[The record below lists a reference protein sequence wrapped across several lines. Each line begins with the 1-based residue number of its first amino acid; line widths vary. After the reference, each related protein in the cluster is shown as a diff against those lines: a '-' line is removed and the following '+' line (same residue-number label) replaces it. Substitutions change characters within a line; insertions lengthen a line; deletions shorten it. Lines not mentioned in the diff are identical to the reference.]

1 MAAVAAPAIQS
12 RLVRGGAAR
21 WLPWLLIAPSVVML
35 LLLIAYP
42 LAFALKSSFWF
53 WNLQTSA
60 EPVGFV
66 GLGNYNLIFQTS
78 DFETALVNTLL
89 LAVSGTAIELALGLA
104 IALMLYTRL
113 PGMSVTRALLIMP
126 TTMAPIIVGFL
137 FRYLY
142 TPNRRASSPGAGAAL
157 ASRCRSAVCS
167 AAQARRSGACSSADI
182 WQWTPFC
189 AIVLYAGLLGVP
201 GELVEAAMLDGAG
214 FWTSLLRIRLPLAK
228 ATIAIVVM
236 LRFMQLFNTF
246 DLVLVLTRG
255 GPGNASRTLGYT
267 LYQQGLVDF
276 NIGLASATTWLMVLI
291 VNALIAL
298 YIAVTFRNW
307 RW

>member
-1 MAAVAAPAIQS
+1 
-12 RLVRGGAAR
+12 
-21 WLPWLLIAPSVVML
+21 
-35 LLLIAYP
+35 
-42 LAFALKSSFWF
+42 
-53 WNLQTSA
+53 
-60 EPVGFV
+60 
-66 GLGNYNLIFQTS
+66 
-78 DFETALVNTLL
+78 
-89 LAVSGTAIELALGLA
+89 
-104 IALMLYTRL
+104 MLYTRL

-142 TPNRRASSPGAGAAL
+142 TPNGGLIPWGLEQLWIPVPLRGLLGSSSTALWSVLAAD
-157 ASRCRSAVCS
+157 V
-167 AAQARRSGACSSADI
+167 

-201 GELVEAAMLDGAG
+201 GDIVEAAMLDGAG
-214 FWTSLLRIRLPLAK
+214 FWTSLFRIRLPLAK